1 MDIELHGNHNLWINS
16 YMQIMVNIVIL
27 IIMIIPINAHLA
39 YNAVNNH
46 IIITILVIIHAI
58 TIIIIKQVLLLLL
71 A

>member
-1 MDIELHGNHNLWINS
+1 
-16 YMQIMVNIVIL
+16 MQIMVNIVIL

-58 TIIIIKQVLLLLL
+58 TIIIIKQVLLFLL